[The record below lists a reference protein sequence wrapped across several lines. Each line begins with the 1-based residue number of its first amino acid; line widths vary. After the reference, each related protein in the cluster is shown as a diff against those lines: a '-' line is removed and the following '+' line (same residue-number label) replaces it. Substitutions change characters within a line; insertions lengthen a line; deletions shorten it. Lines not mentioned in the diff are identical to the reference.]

1 MRKDGGDGVVV
12 SQPPLVEE
20 AVARRV
26 RVLGSLKDMAVRAL
40 AMDVGVG
47 LGLAVGVDRKK
58 AKACGGEEPKDVR
71 WEERGLGD
79 PFVGNGSS
87 TRKAAQPRSSE
98 KNAASRAGQTPCTRW
113 AVGICYTR
121 AKSVNNG

>member
-26 RVLGSLKDMAVRAL
+26 RVLGSFEDMAVRAL

-47 LGLAVGVDRKK
+47 LGLAMGVDRKK
-58 AKACGGEEPKDVR
+58 AEACGGEEPKYVG
-71 WEERGLGD
+71 WKERGLGD
-79 PFVGNGSS
+79 PLVGDGSS
-87 TRKAAQPRSSE
+87 TRTYTPLAQFGLVVR
-98 KNAASRAGQTPCTRW
+98 
-113 AVGICYTR
+113 
-121 AKSVNNG
+121 

>member
-26 RVLGSLKDMAVRAL
+26 CVLGSLKDMAVRAL
-40 AMDVGVG
+40 AMGVGVG

-58 AKACGGEEPKDVR
+58 AKACGGE
-71 WEERGLGD
+71 
-79 PFVGNGSS
+79 
-87 TRKAAQPRSSE
+87 
-98 KNAASRAGQTPCTRW
+98 
-113 AVGICYTR
+113 
-121 AKSVNNG
+121 